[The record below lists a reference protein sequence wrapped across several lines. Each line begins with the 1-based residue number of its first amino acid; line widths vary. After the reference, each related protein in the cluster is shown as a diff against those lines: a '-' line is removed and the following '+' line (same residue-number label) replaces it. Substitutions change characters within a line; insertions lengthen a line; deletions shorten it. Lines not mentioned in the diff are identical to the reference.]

1 MGTQFHLGPQRN
13 ATSWMCPY
21 GVFCDCDVKTYWE
34 PPERDI
40 LAMTTDKKADIKV
53 KGMVCAACTSTIEKS
68 FRKLDGVSHAQVNLA
83 TEIASLEYDPKKLKL
98 SDLEKAVRDAGY
110 DVIDEKVVLKIGGM
124 VCAMCVE
131 ALETA
136 LKKLDGVA
144 DVRLN
149 LASEKAYVTYNPR
162 ITSIPDMK
170 AAIEG
175 TGYQYLGVAGD
186 EATSDLE
193 KEAREKDLKDKKQR
207 IILGFA
213 TSLFLMGLMYLPLD
227 RFVPMDILMALP
239 AYDPMNL
246 LMLVISAPVFI
257 YISYP
262 IFKAALRALRNRNL
276 NMDVMYAMGIGVA
289 YGSSI
294 LGTFRIVLT
303 PDFMFYETAV
313 MLAAFLTLG
322 RYLEA
327 GAKGRT
333 SEAIKKLVGLQPKV
347 ATVLRSG
354 QEVSVAIEDVL
365 VDDIIA
371 VKPGEK
377 IPVDG
382 LIMEGE
388 SYIDE
393 SMITGEPVPVLKSS
407 GQSVVGGTLNKN
419 SVLKFKATKVGKDTV
434 LAQIISLV
442 EQAQGSRP
450 PIQRIADRAVSY
462 FIPVI
467 LTIAFASFAIW
478 YFVLGETLLFSLTR
492 LISVL
497 VVACPCALGLA
508 TPTAV
513 TVGIGRGADLGVL
526 IKSGEALE
534 ASEKLNVVAFD
545 KTGTLTVGRP
555 DVTDLAAF
563 GIDQKELLLIA
574 ASAEKY
580 SEHPLAEAVVRKA
593 KADGIDLADAKDF
606 YAYPG
611 KGVFALVD
619 GREVVV
625 GNRMIFEDR
634 GIDVSDNIRSAQA
647 EFEEQGKTV
656 IMVSLDGKIAGI
668 FAIADKL
675 KDTAKDAVAELK
687 KMKLRVAMI
696 TGDNARSAS
705 VIAGQIGIQD
715 VFSQVLPEEKANEVK
730 KLQENG
736 SVVAFVGDGIND
748 APALAQADV
757 GIAIGSGT
765 DVAIETGEIVLMR
778 DDLLDAVAALQLSR
792 KVISRI
798 KQNIFWAFA
807 YNVALV
813 PLAAG
818 ALYPFFGI
826 TFRPELAGLAMALS
840 SVTVV
845 TLSLWL
851 KRYIPPARMIVR
863 SGSD

>member
-1 MGTQFHLGPQRN
+1 M
-13 ATSWMCPY
+13 
-21 GVFCDCDVKTYWE
+21 
-34 PPERDI
+34 
-40 LAMTTDKKADIKV
+40 
-53 KGMVCAACTSTIEKS
+53 
-68 FRKLDGVSHAQVNLA
+68 
-83 TEIASLEYDPKKLKL
+83 EYDPGKLKL
-98 SDLEKAVRDAGY
+98 SDLEKAVKDAGY

-124 VCAMCVE
+124 VCAMCVG
-131 ALETA
+131 ALEIA
-136 LKKLDGVA
+136 LKKLDGV
-144 DVRLN
+144 VEVNVN
-149 LASEKAYVTYNPR
+149 LAAEKAYVTYNPKMV
-162 ITSIPDMK
+162 SIQDMK
-170 AAIEG
+170 KAVED
-175 TGYQYLGVAGD
+175 TGYQYLGVSGEETAV
-186 EATSDLE
+186 DLE
-193 KEAREKDLKDKKQR
+193 KEARAKDLMDKRRR
-207 IILGFA
+207 IIIGFA
-213 TSLFLMGLMYLPLD
+213 TSFFLMGLMYLPLD
-227 RFVPMDILMALP
+227 RVIPMDVLMAI
-239 AYDPMNL
+239 PMTY
-246 LMLVISAPVFI
+246 LMLIISAPVFV
-257 YISYP
+257 YVSYP
-262 IFKAALRALRNRNL
+262 IFKAALRAVRNRNL

-313 MLAAFLTLG
+313 MLASFLTLG

-333 SEAIKKLVGLQPKV
+333 SEAIKKLVGLKPKA
-347 ATVLRSG
+347 ATVLRAG
-354 QEVSVAIEDVL
+354 QEVQVAIEDVQ

-377 IPVDG
+377 VPVDG
-382 LIMEGE
+382 LIIEGE

-393 SMITGEPVPVLKSS
+393 SMITGEPIPVLKSS
-407 GQSVVGGTLNKN
+407 GQSVGGTLNKN
-419 SVLKFKATKVGKDTV
+419 SVLKFKATKVGKDTM

-462 FIPVI
+462 FIPTI

-478 YFVLGETLLFSLTR
+478 YFVIGETLLFSLTR

-513 TVGIGRGADLGVL
+513 TVGIGRGAELGVL

-534 ASEKLNVVAFD
+534 VSERLDAIAFD

-555 DVTDLAAF
+555 DVTDIVTF
-563 GIDQKELLLIA
+563 GIDEKELIRLA
-574 ASAEKY
+574 ASVEKD

-593 KADGIDLADAKDF
+593 KSDGIDLADAKNF
-606 YAYPG
+606 YADPG
-611 KGVFALVD
+611 KGVFAMVD
-619 GREVVV
+619 NREVVA

-634 GIDVSDNIRSAQA
+634 GIDVPENIVSAQA
-647 EFEEQGKTV
+647 KFEAQGKTV

-668 FAIADKL
+668 LAIADKL
-675 KDTAKDAVAELK
+675 KATAKDAVAELK
-687 KMKLRVAMI
+687 KMKLRVVMI

-705 VIAGQIGIQD
+705 VIAGQIGIED

-730 KLQENG
+730 KLQEKG

-826 TFRPELAGLAMALS
+826 TFRPELAGLTMALS

-845 TLSLWL
+845 SLSLWL
-851 KRYIPPARMIVR
+851 KRYIPPAKMIIR
-863 SGSD
+863 NGSD